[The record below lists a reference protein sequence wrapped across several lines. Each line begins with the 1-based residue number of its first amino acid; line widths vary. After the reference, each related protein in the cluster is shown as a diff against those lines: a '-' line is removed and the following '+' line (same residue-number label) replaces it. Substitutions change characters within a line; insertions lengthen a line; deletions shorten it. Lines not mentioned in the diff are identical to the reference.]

1 MSRVSDEMAPD
12 ARREPR
18 RIAFAY
24 SQGEQHRRRGHIVET
39 RMGSGLAGG
48 LLCRAL
54 ARVRSSTRRSPLR
67 ASHPAEPLRG
77 HDGFSIS
84 LHKERPMKAIVLTL
98 TLALAVAAG
107 IVIAQERRLD
117 LKDGPGRAQV
127 EANCG
132 SCHSLDYVVMN
143 SPFLDRNGWDGS
155 VNKMIK
161 VFGAPINADD
171 AKAIIEYL
179 SANYGK

>member
-1 MSRVSDEMAPD
+1 
-12 ARREPR
+12 
-18 RIAFAY
+18 
-24 SQGEQHRRRGHIVET
+24 
-39 RMGSGLAGG
+39 
-48 LLCRAL
+48 
-54 ARVRSSTRRSPLR
+54 
-67 ASHPAEPLRG
+67 
-77 HDGFSIS
+77 
-84 LHKERPMKAIVLTL
+84 MKAIVLTL
-98 TLALAVAAG
+98 TFALAVIAG
-107 IVIAQERRLD
+107 AVVAQERRLD

-132 SCHSLDYVVMN
+132 SCHSLDYVLMN

-179 SANYGK
+179 NVNYGKT